1 MAAAPVPERPVL
13 RRLGVIKDPDD
24 ATRLQN
30 SRARRDTNRDGLD
43 LFAVETES
51 PPRVEQPREA
61 LRSEVATRANRD
73 EQPLDALRR
82 ELAARANVVAPR
94 SPIVPVILVV
104 LVAATALVGAVWAIN
119 RLFDSDASPAR
130 TEAPAATT
138 DAPPVTANDAAASAS
153 NGATDA
159 GASASKG
166 AAARPTAVATNTART
181 AQGADAQVQQLS
193 AGNGSENAPAGAD
206 ATSVITPQPDPFV
219 GRAPAAPAS
228 APAPSPAAT
237 AAATLIDQ
245 TIYSEQ
251 DRDVVPPRTS
261 ENLPGPTISSWT
273 TRTNAMEVI
282 VSQTGAVERVRLVT
296 PPQRMPDMPG
306 SGTREGVEVQAGH
319 EGREAGSLSSP
330 ADLGGQPVST
340 RSRICALVDRV
351 TLREAKPDC
360 RGHAAGSRQRENSPE
375 SQRRLVCAGGAL
387 IHVVRAIAPLC
398 PRPI

>member
-51 PPRVEQPREA
+51 PPRVEQPRDD
-61 LRSEVATRANRD
+61 LRSEVATRANRV

-104 LVAATALVGAVWAIN
+104 LVSATAVVGAVWAIN
-119 RLFDSDASPAR
+119 RLSDSVASPAR

-138 DAPPVTANDAAASAS
+138 EAPPVTANDAAASAS

-159 GASASKG
+159 GVSASKG
-166 AAARPTAVATNTART
+166 PAAPSTVVNTNAAST
-181 AQGADAQVQQLS
+181 ADAQVQQLS

-206 ATSVITPQPDPFV
+206 TTPVITPQPDPFV

-228 APAPSPAAT
+228 APVASPAA
-237 AAATLIDQ
+237 AAAALLIDQ

-261 ENLPGPTISSWT
+261 EKLPGPTISSWT

-282 VSQTGAVERVRLVT
+282 VAPTGAVERVRLVT
-296 PPQRMPDMPG
+296 PPQRMPDMLVLGRAKVWKFTPAMKDG
-306 SGTREGVEVQAGH
+306 KPVRYRLLLTWEVN
-319 EGREAGSLSSP
+319 P
-330 ADLGGQPVST
+330 
-340 RSRICALVDRV
+340 
-351 TLREAKPDC
+351 
-360 RGHAAGSRQRENSPE
+360 
-375 SQRRLVCAGGAL
+375 
-387 IHVVRAIAPLC
+387 
-398 PRPI
+398 